1 MTGCSFAISSLF
13 VSRHG
18 QQMKKI
24 MTRGLMY
31 FITRKI
37 CSNLPNGGYHRFCR
51 PAMKG
56 GTGARFLLSWPADQ
70 DRGRKKPTRIV
81 KKPTRIGPFL
91 GGALASFGDERYE
104 WKDE

>member
-1 MTGCSFAISSLF
+1 ML
-13 VSRHG
+13 VSCFRG
-18 QQMKKI
+18 QPTREEEEKSRPGKK
-24 MTRGLMY
+24 
-31 FITRKI
+31 KK
-37 CSNLPNGGYHRFCR
+37 
-51 PAMKG
+51 KG
-56 GTGARFLLSWPADQ
+56 DQ